1 MTTEYSIQKMV
12 SDGTLS
18 TIALGI
24 QYLQRNDIYI
34 RIAGE
39 ETPQSGA
46 PSGYTWSFLDN
57 TTLKILPVVPN
68 GVEVVVYRR
77 TDVDAMYNIYSQNAQ
92 FDEATIDENNQQLLY
107 IAQEYLE
114 QGIPGAGVDTIE
126 FVRDDGINTYYRIKR
141 TDGSYS
147 DEFYVPS
154 AGSITKVLARESL
167 RRSYAEYGYNLVD
180 GSFEDGGTLTS
191 ASDVLLD
198 ESTGKAY
205 SGAGPYP
212 QTVDDETDPTSSPG
226 FTSKHDAITVQFAS
240 IQDMITSKTLLTG
253 QKARTGST
261 TWKITSSNKGW
272 PLDNGT
278 QYATPLNGV
287 WVEDAGADAT
297 GESDSYAAIMY
308 VINKYNAD
316 TRRRFSICFGG
327 GYYKTSGSIALHAST
342 SDMGLNFGGAVL
354 EATANMPSLISCPGI
369 SGLRLKAVKVQHSV
383 GVTITDAM
391 IHINTEAG
399 SAKTTRHRIGDISSG
414 LITGAPLLLLCNKMW
429 ESEIGRIRCDRDVTG
444 KTGEIVRLQSCV
456 NNVIQAGEIGYCATA
471 WRLNKHPDVGYG
483 CEGITFNG
491 GVTAYAKTP
500 MAIDNGTAI
509 RLKGMVLD
517 FCETSGPTFSNG
529 QDVTIEGCWIANDV
543 TSASWNGFIALPSTK
558 FVKISGCHFVNNSP
572 NPAFCASLNVPES
585 SFIGNTAEG
594 CQPGFR
600 YASGVQEY
608 GNQYGIN
615 GVGSNFF
622 SGASFTFD
630 GDPGIAPSTNLKS
643 GISAHSPNQLL
654 QRVTLSAPSLH
665 PNNVVQID
673 HFEGNFADVPV
684 LKLAWNGAYKYL
696 LDGANIHLLSAG
708 GGIVL
713 TSPDGLVT
721 KTLRLSN
728 AGAIELI

>member
-1 MTTEYSIQKMV
+1 MSTRYNTGNPIESTDVRDMSDNAKNFDDFANSKSNEFTDRFGVERKTIHGMNSQFDSQILNMGFTRVGTFATGATLTNPRQTLLWDVADGGDGQEYGWS
-12 SDGTLS
+12 GTFSKIVPPGS
-18 TIALGI
+18 T
-24 QYLQRNDIYI
+24 
-34 RIAGE
+34 
-39 ETPQSGA
+39 P
-46 PSGYTWSFLDN
+46 N
-57 TTLKILPVVPN
+57 TTGGIAVGAWMSRFDPELKVQVH
-68 GVEVVVYRR
+68 
-77 TDVDAMYNIYSQNAQ
+77 
-92 FDEATIDENNQQLLY
+92 EA
-107 IAQEYLE
+107 
-114 QGIPGAGVDTIE
+114 
-126 FVRDDGINTYYRIKR
+126 
-141 TDGSYS
+141 
-147 DEFYVPS
+147 
-154 AGSITKVLARESL
+154 L
-167 RRSYAEYGYNLVD
+167 RRSYAEDGYNLVD
-180 GSFEDGGTLTS
+180 GSFEDGGTLTN
-191 ASDVLLD
+191 ANDVLLH
-198 ESTGKAY
+198 ELSGKAY
-205 SGAGPYP
+205 SGAGPFP
-212 QTVDDETDPTSSPG
+212 RDVAASTDPTSSPG
-226 FTSKHDAITVQFAS
+226 FTSKHNAITVQFAS
-240 IQDMITSKTLLTG
+240 IQDMLASKILVSG
-253 QKARTGST
+253 QKARTGTT
-261 TWKITSSNKGW
+261 TWKIASSTRGW

-278 QYATPLNGV
+278 QYAIPQNGV

-308 VINKYNAD
+308 VVNKYSAD
-316 TRRRFSICFGG
+316 TRRKFAVCFGH
-327 GYYKTSGSIALHAST
+327 GYYKTSRSLALHALT
-342 SDMGLNFGGAVL
+342 SDIILNFGGATL
-354 EATANMPSLISCPGI
+354 EATANMASLISCPGI
-369 SGLRLKAVKVQHSV
+369 SGLRLKAVRVQHSV

-399 SAKTTRHRIGDISSG
+399 SAKTTRHIIGDISSG

-429 ESEIGRIRCDRDVTG
+429 ESEIGRIRCDRDATG
-444 KTGEIVRLQSCV
+444 KTGEIVRLRSCV
-456 NNVIQAGEIGYCATA
+456 NNVIQAGELGYCATA

-517 FCETSGPTFSNG
+517 FCEISGPTLSNG
-529 QDVTIEGCWIANDV
+529 QDITLEGCWIANDT
-543 TSASWNGFIALPSTK
+543 TSNGWPGFVGLPAAK
-558 FVKISGCHFVNNSP
+558 AVKIIGCRFVNNSP
-572 NPAFCASLNVPES
+572 NQAFCASLNVPES
-585 SFIGNTAEG
+585 IFAGNTAKG

-608 GNQYGIN
+608 GNQYDIN

-622 SGASFTFD
+622 SGASFTFK

-643 GISAHSPNQLL
+643 GISAHSPNRLL

-713 TSPDGLVT
+713 TSPNGLVT

-728 AGAIELI
+728 AGSIELI

>member
-1 MTTEYSIQKMV
+1 MSTRYNTGNPIESTDVRDMSDNAKNFDDFANSKSNEFTDRFGVERKTIHGMNSQFDSQILNMGFTRVGTFATGATLTNPRQTLLWDVADGGDGQEYGWS
-12 SDGTLS
+12 GTFSKIVPPGS
-18 TIALGI
+18 T
-24 QYLQRNDIYI
+24 
-34 RIAGE
+34 
-39 ETPQSGA
+39 P
-46 PSGYTWSFLDN
+46 N
-57 TTLKILPVVPN
+57 TTGGIAVGAWMSRFDPELKVQV
-68 GVEVVVYRR
+68 R
-77 TDVDAMYNIYSQNAQ
+77 
-92 FDEATIDENNQQLLY
+92 EA
-107 IAQEYLE
+107 
-114 QGIPGAGVDTIE
+114 
-126 FVRDDGINTYYRIKR
+126 
-141 TDGSYS
+141 
-147 DEFYVPS
+147 
-154 AGSITKVLARESL
+154 L
-167 RRSYAEYGYNLVD
+167 RRSYAEDGYNLVD
-180 GSFEDGGTLTS
+180 GSFEDGGTLTN
-191 ASDVLLD
+191 ANDVLLH
-198 ESTGKAY
+198 ELSGKAY
-205 SGAGPYP
+205 SGAGPFP
-212 QTVDDETDPTSSPG
+212 RDVAASTDPTSSPG
-226 FTSKHDAITVQFAS
+226 FTSKHNAITVQFVS
-240 IQDMITSKTLLTG
+240 IQDMLASKILVSG
-253 QKARTGST
+253 QKARTGTT
-261 TWKITSSNKGW
+261 TWKIASSTRGW

-278 QYATPLNGV
+278 QYAIPQNGV

-308 VINKYNAD
+308 VVNKYNAD
-316 TRRRFSICFGG
+316 TRRKFAVCFGDG
-327 GYYKTSGSIALHAST
+327 HYKSSASIALHGAC
-342 SDMGLNFGGAVL
+342 SDIILNFGGATL
-354 EATANMPSLISCPGI
+354 EATANMASLISCPGI
-369 SGLRLKAVKVQHSV
+369 SGLRLKAVRVQHSV

-483 CEGITFNG
+483 CEGVTFNG

-500 MAIDNGTAI
+500 MAIDYGTAI

-529 QDVTIEGCWIANDV
+529 QDITLEGCWIANDT
-543 TSASWNGFIALPSTK
+543 TSNGWSGFVGLPATK
-558 FVKISGCHFVNNSP
+558 AVKIIGCHFVNNSP
-572 NPAFCASLNVPES
+572 NQAFCASLNVPES
-585 SFIGNTAEG
+585 IFAGNTAQG

-622 SGASFTFD
+622 SGVSFTFD

-665 PNNVVQID
+665 QNNVVQID

-696 LDGANIHLLSAG
+696 LDGANINLLSAG

-713 TSPDGLVT
+713 TSPNGLVT
-721 KTLRLSN
+721 KILRLSN
-728 AGAIELI
+728 AGSIELI